1 MKGRHVWSLTRTLC
15 KNGAQRRRLF
25 QPLVAVRLDEC
36 QGHPQ
41 LRVPLGYLEAWAW
54 FLISPVGSR
63 SRVEWGAVFCVS
75 PCSISLPSDF
85 DERQGSWGSP
95 PIRVSPSSLAL
106 LLELLLLLFLLISCP
121 LTSAYISQAGGGPL
135 GSWVV
140 GGWGRG

>member
-1 MKGRHVWSLTRTLC
+1 MFGVSLGHC
-15 KNGAQRRRLF
+15 VKIGAQRRRLF

-95 PIRVSPSSLAL
+95 PHK
-106 LLELLLLLFLLISCP
+106 
-121 LTSAYISQAGGGPL
+121 G
-135 GSWVV
+135 
-140 GGWGRG
+140 